1 MLPKEERTISQ
12 LFSELSK
19 ETTDLVRQEVQLAK
33 AETSEK
39 ISQAGKGIGM
49 LAAGAL
55 VAFCGLLVLVAMLV
69 IVLNGFMQTWLAALI
84 VGALV
89 IIIGM
94 ALLQKGRNE
103 LKARN
108 LMPRRTAESLR
119 RDGQLVKE
127 HRHGISRAQQ
137 HST

>member
-12 LFSELSK
+12 LFSELTK
-19 ETTDLVRQEVQLAK
+19 ETSDLVRQEVRLAK

-39 ISQAGKGIGM
+39 ITQAGKGIAM

-55 VAFCGLLVLVAMLV
+55 VAFAGLLALVAFL
-69 IVLNGFMQTWLAALI
+69 IIALNGVMQTWLAALI

-89 IIIGM
+89 MIIGV

-103 LKARN
+103 LKAQN
-108 LMPRRTAESLR
+108 LVPRRTTESLR